1 MVEWYSMFFSKSLIP
16 PTPVIMTRILHKS
29 KTLWY
34 LKEFLITLFSVF
46 ILYSPSF
53 ILYCIP
59 FLIPWPHLRLGLI
72 AVLIKEF
79 YFNISVNCW
88 ADEWNQWNFACQSF
102 KAAMMKWY
110 RLKWSIH
117 FHAHLLWSICF
128 YSQHNDVL
136 VHSTL
141 ESLINVSI
149 RLFLTLFSKQ
159 IRFFGKF

>member
-1 MVEWYSMFFSKSLIP
+1 M
-16 PTPVIMTRILHKS
+16 
-29 KTLWY
+29 
-34 LKEFLITLFSVF
+34 KEFLITLFSVF
-46 ILYSPSF
+46 ILYSPSL

-128 YSQHNDVL
+128 YSQHSDML
-136 VHSTL
+136 VHSSPVHFFVYWSSTWQVITTL
-141 ESLINVSI
+141 SISKGVWQGNHFHPLIKLQAYLCGTRHVMYQSGDA
-149 RLFLTLFSKQ
+149 SC
-159 IRFFGKF
+159 G